1 MMMDLLQKRKVAWLL
16 LFPCMVSFQLLAQK
30 VNLEADGAVLKKY
43 MKTITAEEL
52 KDHLYILASDDF
64 EGRETGTKGQAM
76 AAAYVS
82 RHFLKNG
89 LEGPMKDNPNP
100 FYQTIPFRSS
110 SVTNAQMGNANYEA
124 VFQQEFIPSSSFS
137 LETSTK
143 ELVFLGYGVEKEN
156 YNDFEGIDIEG
167 KGVVLLS
174 GVPTDKK
181 GEPLFEDLGR
191 MRSRVNELR
200 KKGAAFVV
208 TTYSTEEEFQTR
220 FSFWGRM
227 ASKPRISMVE
237 GNDNGSG
244 RQGFPQFL
252 VSPSALAK
260 MFGEEPARFFK
271 NIEKNNKKEQPLG
284 GLYAT
289 TVELAVD
296 YSSRKVTSDNIL
308 GFFEGSEKSDE
319 IIVVSS
325 HYDHVGINGG
335 EVYNGADDDGSGTVG
350 LLEVVNAFANAAKDG
365 IRPKRSILF
374 LAVTGEEKGLLGSR
388 YYTDNPVY
396 PLDKTITNLNID
408 MIGRVDPEHESD
420 PDYVYIIGSTMLSST
435 LHAVHEA
442 VSSTYLPGLKMD
454 YKYNDKDDPNRFYY
468 RSDHYNF
475 AKNNI
480 PVIFYF
486 NGTHADYHKAT
497 DTPDK
502 INYEL
507 LAKRAQLVFATAW
520 ELANRGEKPVV
531 DQSSDE

>member
-1 MMMDLLQKRKVAWLL
+1 MDLLQKRVGWLL
-16 LFPCMVSFQLLAQK
+16 LFPCFMSFQLMAQK
-30 VNLEADGAVLKKY
+30 ANLEADAAVLKKY

-76 AAAYVS
+76 AATYVS
-82 RHFLKNG
+82 KHFLKNG
-89 LEGPMKDNPNP
+89 LEGPVKDSPNP
-100 FYQTIPFRSS
+100 YYQTIPFRSS
-110 SVTNAQMGNANYEA
+110 SVTNAKMGNANYEA
-124 VFQQEFIPSSSFS
+124 AFKQDFVPSSSFS
-137 LETSTK
+137 LEPSTK
-143 ELVFLGYGVEKEN
+143 ELVFLGYGIEKDG
-156 YNDFEGIDIEG
+156 YNDFEGLDIKD
-167 KGVVLLS
+167 KGVVLID
-174 GVPTDKK
+174 GTPAGKDGK
-181 GEPLFEDLGR
+181 PLFEDLGR

-200 KKGAAFVV
+200 NKGAAFVV
-208 TTYSTEEEFQTR
+208 VTYPTEEEFQTR

-227 ASKPRISMVE
+227 AAKPRISME
-237 GNDNGSG
+237 DGESNNSG

-252 VSPSALAK
+252 ASPEALAK
-260 MFGEEPARFFK
+260 MFGEDPAKFLK
-271 NIEKNNKKEQPLG
+271 NIEKKNKKGAPLG
-284 GLYAT
+284 GLYT
-289 TVELAVD
+289 TTIDVAVD
-296 YSSRKVTSDNIL
+296 YSSRKITSDNVL
-308 GFFEGSEKSDE
+308 GFFKGTDKADE

-350 LLEVVNAFANAAKDG
+350 LLEVVNAFASAAKDG
-365 IRPKRSILF
+365 IRPRRSILF

-388 YYTDNPVY
+388 YYTDNPIY
-396 PLDKTITNLNID
+396 PLDKTVTNLNID
-408 MIGRVDPEHESD
+408 MIGRVDPEHESN

-435 LHAVHEA
+435 LHAVHES

-502 INYEL
+502 INYGL

-520 ELANRGEKPVV
+520 ELANRNEKPLV
-531 DQSSDE
+531 DQNSDE

>member
-1 MMMDLLQKRKVAWLL
+1 MDLIKKRILWAFFLPGLL
-16 LFPCMVSFQLLAQK
+16 TVQLVAQK
-30 VNLEADGAVLKKY
+30 ANLEADGNVLKKY
-43 MKTITAEEL
+43 MKTITADEL
-52 KDHLYILASDDF
+52 KEHLYILASDDF

-82 RHFLKNG
+82 KHFLMNG
-89 LEGPMKDNPNP
+89 LKGPMEESPNP
-100 FYQTIPFRSS
+100 YLQTIPFRSS
-110 SVTNAQMGNANYEA
+110 AVTNAKMGNANYEA
-124 VFQQEFIPSSSFS
+124 KFQQDFMTTSSFN
-137 LETSTK
+137 LESTTK
-143 ELVFLGYGVEKEN
+143 EIVFVGYGLEKEG
-156 YNDFEGIDIEG
+156 YNDFTNINIKG
-167 KGVVLLS
+167 KGVVLLD
-174 GVPTDKK
+174 GVPTGKD

-191 MRSRVNELR
+191 MRARVNALR
-200 KKGAAFVV
+200 EKGAAFVV
-208 TTYSTEEEFQTR
+208 TTYSSEEEFQTR

-227 ASKPRISMVE
+227 ASKPRISME
-237 GNDNGSG
+237 DGNSSG
-244 RQGFPQFL
+244 ARQGFPQFMA
-252 VSPSALAK
+252 SPTAVAK
-260 MFGEEPARFFK
+260 MFGENPDKFFK
-271 NIEKNNKKEQPLG
+271 NMEKKNKKGAALG
-284 GLYAT
+284 GLYSGA
-289 TVELAVD
+289 VNVSVD

-308 GFFEGSEKSDE
+308 GFFKGTEKSDE
-319 IIVVSS
+319 IIVISS

-350 LLEVVNAFANAAKDG
+350 LIEIVNAFATAAKDG

-396 PLDKTITNLNID
+396 PLDKTVTNLNID
-408 MIGRVDPEHESD
+408 MIGRVDPEHESA

-442 VSSTYLPGLKMD
+442 VSSTYLQGLKMD

-502 INYEL
+502 INYDL

-520 ELANRGEKPVV
+520 ELANRNEKPLV
-531 DQSSDE
+531 DQNSNE